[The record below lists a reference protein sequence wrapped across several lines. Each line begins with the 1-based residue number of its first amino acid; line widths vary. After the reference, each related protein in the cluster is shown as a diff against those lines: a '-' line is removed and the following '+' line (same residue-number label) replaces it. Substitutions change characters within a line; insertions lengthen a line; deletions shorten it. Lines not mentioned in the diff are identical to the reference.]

1 MVLINNHYC
10 RNLEDAL
17 DVISD
22 RELAEGLAQLIKKD
36 RERVRAEKANS
47 IAWAESVRSD
57 NYLNGGCL
65 YG

>member
-17 DVISD
+17 DVIPD
-22 RELAEGLAQLIKKD
+22 RELAEGLAQLIKED
-36 RERVRAEKANS
+36 RKRVRAEEASS
-47 IAWAESVRSD
+47 IRWSDDISD
-57 NYLNGGCL
+57 NDIVNGGYQ